1 MLKICTLHGID
12 TVQILTL
19 ILFHACLMRYVT
31 TFLYLPVY
39 RHKYIRPYAWVVVQV
54 SKLERVLKE
63 EKAAREQQVAELEAY
78 AAQLEDELELEHR
91 QRLSEQLC
99 ALIEGAPFIMYKSS
113 EVSERHVWFRSLFY
127 LPTSAYGLPYI
138 LPIFN
143 RCSASAVVLLD

>member
-1 MLKICTLHGID
+1 MHDNTPIYL
-12 TVQILTL
+12 L
-19 ILFHACLMRYVT
+19 IR
-31 TFLYLPVY
+31 
-39 RHKYIRPYAWVVVQV
+39 RHKYTCLHAGVVVQV

-113 EVSERHVWFRSLFY
+113 EVSERHVWFRSQSY
-127 LPTSAYGLPYI
+127 LRLLLTSSVFWQL
-138 LPIFN
+138 
-143 RCSASAVVLLD
+143 